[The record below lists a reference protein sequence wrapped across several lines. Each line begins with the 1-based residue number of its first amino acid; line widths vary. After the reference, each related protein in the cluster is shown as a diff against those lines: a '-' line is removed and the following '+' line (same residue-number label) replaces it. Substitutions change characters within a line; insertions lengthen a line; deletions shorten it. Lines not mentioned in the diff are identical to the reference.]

1 MRRHEALEA
10 ADMVTVQQVLRDKGS
25 VVWSIGPDATVYE
38 AVEMMAERAVGALP
52 VIDWANNLVG
62 IISERDYT
70 RKIVLRDRS
79 SRATK
84 VREIMTP
91 KVFHVSATDSIDE
104 CMMLMSEH
112 HIRHLPVVDGD
123 RVVGMMSIGDVLK
136 TIITEKQSLIEQLE
150 SYISGTG

>member
-1 MRRHEALEA
+1 
-10 ADMVTVQQVLRDKGS
+10 MVTVQQVLRDKGS
-25 VVWSIGPDATVYE
+25 AVWSIGPDATVYE
-38 AVEMMAERAVGALP
+38 AVEMMADRGVGALP

-62 IISERDYT
+62 ILSERDYT

-84 VREIMTP
+84 VREIMTA
-91 KVFHVSATDSIDE
+91 KVYHVSPTASIDE

-112 HIRHLPVVDGD
+112 HIRHLPVVDDD

>member
-1 MRRHEALEA
+1 MHIAREA
-10 ADMVTVQQVLRDKGS
+10 AYMVTVQQVLREKGS
-25 VVWSIGPDATVYE
+25 AVWSIGPDATVYE
-38 AVEMMAERAVGALP
+38 AVEMMAERRVGALP
-52 VIDWANNLVG
+52 VIDWASNLVG

-70 RKIVLRDRS
+70 RKIVLQDRS

-91 KVFHVSATDSIDE
+91 DVLQVSPTTSIDE
-104 CMMLMSEH
+104 CMMLISEH
-112 HIRHLPVVDGD
+112 RIRHLPVVDGE